1 MVSALRPARAKIA
14 WCIVG
19 TAVYQVGFA
28 SSRLEKKESALK
40 PDEHQ
45 IEAPAVKDAET
56 AAMRPWIWKRGITFI
71 HLSEEDKDKDRAIFE
86 ADAAILDC
94 NNGTIFGLDV
104 VPEV

>member
-1 MVSALRPARAKIA
+1 M
-14 WCIVG
+14 
-19 TAVYQVGFA
+19 YQVGFA
-28 SSRLEKKESALK
+28 SSRLEKKERALK

-56 AAMRPWIWKRGITFI
+56 AAMRPWIWKSGITFI
-71 HLSEEDKDKDRAIFE
+71 HLSEKDNDKDCAIFE